1 MAAIISEKFRIFNA
15 KQFLESLGEG
25 ADDASADRTRMY
37 FFVGRSSKWNG
48 YLEVFNVSGTFQTGE
63 ILHNGANQA
72 DDANATFKGTIEE
85 VYTNSVLL
93 KLVGPTA
100 TAVPASY
107 GDDLIGKTSGATA
120 KAGTYRYATEEIP
133 PIPLDN
139 QVEKKDVYDEIIAAK
154 RILSDNARLVVPR
167 YNWNTQTNPKFDMYR
182 PNYSP
187 TPGGGGGIGQSTALG
202 SNQLSGSKYY
212 VMNSSYEVFKC
223 LYNGQ
228 DPTNTAGQNVTYE
241 PKSQPSAGQGVFDSA
256 TGIYTEPS
264 GTAGYVWKHLFTIP
278 TGDVL
283 AFLSTDFM
291 PVAAKTEASRT
302 AVEALAVDGGV
313 HIAVVRDAGTLSGLN
328 TTTAYTPIY
337 GDGTGGILK
346 FTTNGS
352 GNVVSA
358 EIEAAGTGYT
368 YANII
373 LSTSTVYTTNDVVSG
388 TNVGA
393 FTGSANIEII
403 LSPEGGHGADA
414 DLELFAKRVMTNVR
428 LTYAEGQGDFPVDND
443 FRRIGIIQDPLDYGT
458 TTYAANSTLRGT
470 HALKLNGTG
479 SDYVVDEVISQTV
492 TGGTAKGTVVSWDS
506 TNQILKYF
514 QSPNVHTDSGV
525 VRAFES
531 DAANAVTG
539 SDSGASRNVVT
550 TEGTSGTP
558 SVVADVSFV
567 EGKATSEIEPNS
579 GDIVYIE
586 NRRQITR
593 AADQIEDIKLVIE
606 F

>member
-37 FFVGRSSKWNG
+37 FFVGRSSRWNG
-48 YLEVFNVSGTFQTGE
+48 YLEIFNVSGTFAVNDVIYDGNDVNT
-63 ILHNGANQA
+63 
-72 DDANATFKGTIEE
+72 ATFKGTIEQ
-85 VYTNSVLL
+85 VYSNSLLL
-93 KLVGPTA
+93 KLIGPTA
-100 TAVPASY
+100 VATPSFGTVITN
-107 GDDLIGKTSGATA
+107 GTATA
-120 KAGTYRYATEEIP
+120 KTGDYRYATEEVP

-139 QVEKKDVYDEIIAAK
+139 YDEKKDVYDEIIAAK

-182 PNYSP
+182 PTYSP
-187 TPGGGGGIGQSTALG
+187 TAGGGGSIGKQTALG
-202 SNQLSGSKYY
+202 SSQLSGSKFY
-212 VMNSSYEVFKC
+212 VLNSNYEVFKC
-223 LYNGQ
+223 LYNGE
-228 DPTNTAGQNVTYE
+228 DETNTAGQNVTYE
-241 PKSQPSAGQGVFDSA
+241 PKIQPSAGEGTFDAASGV
-256 TGIYTEPS
+256 YTEPS
-264 GTAGYVWKHLFTIP
+264 GTAGYIWKHLFTLP

-291 PVAAKTEASRT
+291 PVAAKTDATRT
-302 AVEALAVDGGV
+302 AVEALAADGAIHV
-313 HIAVVRDAGTLSGLN
+313 AVVRDKGTNLPQTS
-328 TTTAYTPIY
+328 TFYTPVY
-337 GDGTGGILK
+337 GDGTGAIVK
-346 FTTNGS
+346 ITTNAS
-352 GNVVSA
+352 GEVTEASMQ
-358 EIEAAGTGYT
+358 AAGSGYT
-368 YANII
+368 YGNII
-373 LSTSTVYTTNDVVSG
+373 LSTTTCFTDATANTTNVA
-388 TNVGA
+388 A
-393 FTGSANIEII
+393 FTGSAFIEVV
-403 LSPEGGHGADA
+403 LSPEGGHGSNADV
-414 DLELFAKRVMTNVR
+414 ELFAKRVLTNVR

-458 TTYAANSTLRGT
+458 TTYASNSTLRGT

-479 SDYVVDEVISQTV
+479 ADYVADEIISQTV

-531 DAANAVTG
+531 DAANAVAG
-539 SDSGASRNVVT
+539 GDSGASRNVVT

-567 EGKATSEIEPNS
+567 EGKATAEIEPNS